1 MNISLIVAIVYLL
14 QQEKV
19 YYGLSEVQRAMKLII
34 FGPPGS
40 GKGTY
45 SSRLRDKF
53 GLIKISTGDI
63 FREEVKN
70 NTTLGKRIENYL
82 KEGKL
87 IPDDLVITVINQRIR
102 FLNNFILD
110 GYPRTVDQAKALDEV
125 AKIDAII
132 KINAHEEILVEKIS
146 ARRIC
151 SNPKCD
157 GNYNI
162 ADIHR
167 VIDDVEYILP
177 PLLPKIDMK
186 CDKCGSPLI
195 QRDDDKPEVIKAR
208 LKVYEQ
214 QSKPVIEYYKN
225 KKDKV
230 PFIEVWMN
238 RPPEEI
244 VDQIVKNL
252 IPLGLI

>member
-1 MNISLIVAIVYLL
+1 
-14 QQEKV
+14 
-19 YYGLSEVQRAMKLII
+19 MKLII

-53 GLIKISTGDI
+53 DLVKISTGDI

-70 NTTLGKRIENYL
+70 KTILGSKIEGYL
-82 KEGKL
+82 REGKL
-87 IPDDLVITVINQRIR
+87 IPDEIVISVVNQRVCA
-102 FLNNFILD
+102 LGNFILD
-110 GYPRTVDQAKALDEV
+110 GYPRTVEQAKALDEV
-125 AKIDAII
+125 TKIDAII
-132 KINAHEEILVEKIS
+132 NINAHEEVLIEKIS

-162 ADIHR
+162 ADIHK
-167 VIDDVEYILP
+167 VVGGVEYILP
-177 PLLPKIDMK
+177 PILPKEDMR
-186 CDKCGSPLI
+186 CDKCGSQLV
-195 QRDDDKPEVIKAR
+195 QRDDDRPEVIRER

-214 QSKPVIEYYKN
+214 QSKPVIDYYKN
-225 KKDKV
+225 KEGKV
-230 PFIEVWMN
+230 PFLEVWMN

-244 VDQIVKNL
+244 TEQIIKNL
-252 IPLGLI
+252 RALGLARK

>member
-1 MNISLIVAIVYLL
+1 
-14 QQEKV
+14 
-19 YYGLSEVQRAMKLII
+19 MKLII

-53 GLIKISTGDI
+53 GLVKISTGDI

-70 NTTLGKRIENYL
+70 KTILGSKIESYL
-82 KEGKL
+82 REGKL
-87 IPDDLVITVINQRIR
+87 IPDEIVISVVNQRVR
-102 FLNNFILD
+102 ALENFILD
-110 GYPRTVDQAKALDEV
+110 GYPRTVEQAKALDEIT
-125 AKIDAII
+125 KIDAII
-132 KINAHEEILVEKIS
+132 NINAHEEVLIEKIS

-162 ADIHR
+162 ADIHK
-167 VIDDVEYILP
+167 VIGGIEYILP
-177 PLLPKIDMK
+177 PILPKEDMK
-186 CDKCGSPLI
+186 CDKCGSQLI
-195 QRDDDKPEVIKAR
+195 QRDDDRPEVIRER

-214 QSKPVIEYYKN
+214 QSKPVIDHYKN
-225 KKDKV
+225 KEDKV
-230 PFIEVWMN
+230 PFLEIWMN

-244 VDQIVKNL
+244 TEQIIKSL
-252 IPLGLI
+252 RALGLARK